1 MNGVTQ
7 QQDQQTVQ
15 IAGFIQNFK
24 TVPTRNGKPM
34 AMFTIGNIP
43 AKCFDLTV
51 SNAEAW
57 ASMRRKIVV
66 TGHFSNYQGKTELVA
81 DGIAP
86 VAPSTGQGEVQSG
99 FSLAGIAEKSIQ
111 RQVST
116 RETSLITENLSGCV
130 SNLKIVTTH
139 SGRLMITFKI
149 GNASCKAFGDLAS
162 AIQKTEGKQ
171 IEVTARKG
179 GFLGGTEYAIET
191 VKAIDGVLV
200 DLRDGRTTTPGQ
212 HISEKVET
220 QEATNQQA
228 EIEAYEHFLQRE
240 IESDRWVPKVQTPPI
255 QNQQDQPALTS
266 DVAPSQQTL
275 TAINTEPKEVHSN
288 AESIQAATQSTTSA
302 KSLLEPESLVDQ
314 WVRRFRNSSFP
325 DHELEDKF
333 KLGLPYVEEAAR
345 RVLEERARQRAEAYR
360 TEN

>member
-1 MNGVTQ
+1 MNGMAH

-15 IAGFIQNFK
+15 IAGVIQDFR
-24 TVPTRNGKPM
+24 TVTTRTGKPM
-34 AMFTIGNIP
+34 AIFTIGDIP
-43 AKCFDLTV
+43 VKCFDLTV

-57 ASMRRKIVV
+57 ASTGTKIVA

-86 VAPSTGQGEVQSG
+86 VAPGKGHADVQTD
-99 FSLAGIAEKSIQ
+99 FSQAGIAEKSGQ

-116 RETSLITENLSGCV
+116 RETSMITENLSGCV
-130 SNLKIVTTH
+130 SNLKIVATH
-139 SGRLMITFKI
+139 SGQLMITFKI

-171 IEVTARKG
+171 IEVSARKG

-200 DLRDGRTTTPGQ
+200 DLRDGRTTPPGQ
-212 HISEKVET
+212 HISKKVET
-220 QEATNQQA
+220 QEAANQQA
-228 EIEAYEHFLQRE
+228 EIEAYELFLQRE
-240 IESDRWVPKVQTPPI
+240 IESDRWINKVETPPI
-255 QNQQDQPALTS
+255 HNQQDQPALTS
-266 DVAPSQQTL
+266 DAAPSHQTP
-275 TAINTEPKEVHSN
+275 TAVNAEPKEVHSN
-288 AESIQAATQSTTSA
+288 AESIQAVTQSMTSA
-302 KSLLEPESLVDQ
+302 KSLREPESLVDQ